1 MVAGLSQRQAYIEA
15 AYATKGKSDAYIDTE
30 ACRLFKNPKVFQ
42 RYQELMEEHKAK
54 ALWTREDAVGR
65 LKWLIDQSIISI
77 RDIDEGYVRQGTSN
91 ALLGAIKELNEIE
104 GIGEER
110 ETKINLDKARIEK
123 IKAETNITEEDTQEG
138 RVADLLKGVI
148 DVYKETE

>member
-1 MVAGLSQRQAYIEA
+1 
-15 AYATKGKSDAYIDTE
+15 
-30 ACRLFKNPKVFQ
+30 
-42 RYQELMEEHKAK
+42 MEEHKAK

-65 LKWLIDQSIISI
+65 LKWLVDQSIISI
-77 RDIDEGYVRQGTSN
+77 RDIDEGYVKQGTSN

-123 IKAETNITEEDTQEG
+123 IKAETDK
-138 RVADLLKGVI
+138 LKGI
-148 DVYKETE
+148 AEEIEDLEDIESEIYGED

>member
-1 MVAGLSQRQAYIEA
+1 
-15 AYATKGKSDAYIDTE
+15 
-30 ACRLFKNPKVFQ
+30 
-42 RYQELMEEHKAK
+42 MEEHKAK

-65 LKWLIDQSIISI
+65 LKWLVDQSIISI

-110 ETKINLDKARIEK
+110 EVKIKKMEAEISALSNIEDKETKIDKLLDLV
-123 IKAETNITEEDTQEG
+123 EG
-138 RVADLLKGVI
+138 ELD
-148 DVYKETE
+148 E